1 MAVIGVTGGIGSG
14 KSTFSKML
22 ADHLGARLFD
32 ADSAAR
38 ELLESDPAV
47 RERITTELLAEAY
60 SPDGKPDRAAI
71 RRLVFHD
78 PAAKTRLESILHPRI
93 RERWTQLAA
102 ECRQDATPLVVE
114 IPLLFETSAERFF
127 DCIVA
132 VACSHETQL
141 ARTAARGLP
150 RDEAESIIRSQLP
163 IERKTSLAH
172 FVVWND
178 GSHAN
183 LENQASE
190 LAKILRKPL
199 S

>member
-47 RERITTELLAEAY
+47 RQEITTELFAEAY

-78 PAAKTRLESILHPRI
+78 PAAKARLESILHPRI

-102 ECRQDATPLVVE
+102 ECRQNATPLVVE
-114 IPLLFETSAERFF
+114 IPLLFETGAERFF
-127 DCIVA
+127 DRIVT

-163 IERKTSLAH
+163 LERKTSLAH

-178 GSHAN
+178 GSLTN